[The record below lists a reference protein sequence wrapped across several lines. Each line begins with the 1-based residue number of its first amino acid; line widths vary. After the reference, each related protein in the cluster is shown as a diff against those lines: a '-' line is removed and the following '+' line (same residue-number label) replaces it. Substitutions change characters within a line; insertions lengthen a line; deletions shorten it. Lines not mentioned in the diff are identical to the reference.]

1 MKFKNAQHMN
11 TPVNENW
18 TERKIRL
25 KKKFEFLTQGDLL
38 LIEGDAERVLGKLQ
52 NRLGK
57 SKEELQQIIKTLK

>member
-1 MKFKNAQHMN
+1 MN

-38 LIEGDAERVLGKLQ
+38 FSEGDAERVLGKLQ

>member
-1 MKFKNAQHMN
+1 MN
-11 TPVNENW
+11 IPANENW

-38 LIEGDAERVLGKLQ
+38 FSEGDAERVLGKLQ